1 MNCDGGYGGHQARDP
16 KIEGM
21 AGRAPAENTVEPP
34 EAAAQM
40 SSSTSWTSRAGAGSG
55 LGPRVSGLGIGDD
68 LVWIWEFML
77 RFGGSWRGDLGGK

>member
-21 AGRAPAENTVEPP
+21 AGRAPAENPVEPP

-55 LGPRVSGLGIGDD
+55 LGPRVSGLGIGD
-68 LVWIWEFML
+68 WG
-77 RFGGSWRGDLGGK
+77 RFGMDLGLYASIWRV